1 MKTYSP
7 KKYRLYWW
15 LSMSI
20 RGLVYLLR
28 HWFLLLIAALIIS
41 PVGPHLLVWY
51 SYTDY
56 GAYKGMNECLYLGGG
71 GLVEIN
77 DGDICPVIVIM
88 DRPQL
93 SIY

>member
-7 KKYRLYWW
+7 KKYRIYWW
-15 LSMSI
+15 LSTGI

-41 PVGPHLLVWY
+41 PVGPHFLVWY
-51 SYTDY
+51 SYTHY
-56 GAYKGMNECLYLGGG
+56 GAYKGMNECIYIGGG

-88 DRPQL
+88 DKRDKQ
-93 SIY
+93 

>member
-7 KKYRLYWW
+7 RKYRLYWW
-15 LSMSI
+15 LSRSL

-56 GAYKGMNECLYLGGG
+56 GAYKGMNECIYLGGG

-93 SIY
+93 SIH